1 MMGPVKRLQPKLFR
15 TFNIEERI
23 PADHPLREILR
34 LIDFGFV
41 RREVADCYG
50 SVGNPSVDPI
60 VLMKLMFLLYYE
72 NVRSERALMA
82 QMPLRL
88 DWLWFCGYDLDDE
101 VPDHSAISRARGL
114 WGVEVFERLFGRVL
128 RQCIEAGL
136 VDGEIVHVDA
146 SLIAADASLDR
157 LQPALRKVGHDLYE
171 ALDEAATES
180 TEDTPPEQDEPP
192 SPGLTTS
199 ATDRDARLTRSAKGG
214 PLVGYKDHRAVDDR
228 CGIVTVT
235 VTTDASMPEA
245 QMMEEVLDR
254 HGWNVGCR
262 VVTPVAD
269 KGYGTGE
276 NYRMMHERG
285 MKPCVPHP
293 SQNQAGKK
301 FHAEEFAYDAE
312 GDVMICPAGQELKY
326 FNREAKRKRTR
337 YKASKGTCQGCPLKS
352 KCTGSKGERIVSRH
366 DDQEHID
373 WADGCLSKAERKR
386 LMGRRKSKAEGS
398 FADGANNHG
407 YKRARWRGLERMTI
421 QNVMI
426 ATVQNVRK
434 LAKWVRRRG
443 AAASKA
449 IFSGLRRLRAGIL
462 STLEWIPRHLTFF
475 APHVIPSWR
484 VLPSHQ
490 TQVLRHLSSEGCATR
505 PDTLGTR
512 SYRRDPSAEGA
523 P

>member
-1 MMGPVKRLQPKLFR
+1 MMGPVKQLQPKLFR
-15 TFNIEERI
+15 TFNIQQRI
-23 PADHPLREILR
+23 PTDHPLREILR

-41 RREVADCYG
+41 RREVVDCYG

-101 VPDHSAISRARGL
+101 VPDHSAISRARAL
-114 WGVEVFERLFGRVL
+114 WGVEVFEELFGRIL
-128 RQCIEAGL
+128 TQCVATGL
-136 VDGEIVHVDA
+136 VDGAIVHVDA

-171 ALDEAATES
+171 TLDEAAAES
-180 TEDTPPEQDEPP
+180 TEDTAPREDEPP

-214 PLVGYKDHRAVDDR
+214 PLLGYKDHRAIDDR
-228 CGIVTVT
+228 CGIVTAT

-245 QMMEEVLDR
+245 QMLEEVLNR
-254 HGWNVGCR
+254 HEENVGCEVR
-262 VVTPVAD
+262 TPVTD

-276 NYRMMHERG
+276 NYRMLHERN

-301 FHAEEFAYDAE
+301 FHAEDFAYDGE
-312 GDVMICPAGQELKY
+312 RDVMICPAGQELKRW
-326 FNREAKRKRTR
+326 NHEAKRKRTR
-337 YKASKGTCQGCPLKS
+337 YRASKERCDSCPLKS
-352 KCTGSKGERIVSRH
+352 KCTDSKIGRLVSRH

-373 WADGCLSKAERKR
+373 WADGCLSKGERKR
-386 LMGRRKSKAEGS
+386 LMERRKSNAEGS
-398 FADGANNHG
+398 FADAANNHG
-407 YKRARWRGLERMTI
+407 YKRARWRGLERVTI

-434 LAKWVRRRG
+434 LMKSARRGG
-443 AAASKA
+443 AAAAKA
-449 IFSGLRRLRAGIL
+449 IFSGLRRLRAGIS
-462 STLEWIPRHLTFF
+462 STLEWISGPLRFF
-475 APHVIPSWR
+475 APHLV
-484 VLPSHQ
+484 
-490 TQVLRHLSSEGCATR
+490 
-505 PDTLGTR
+505 R
-512 SYRRDPSAEGA
+512 S
-523 P
+523 